1 MKRILTTL
9 SFCTLVYSVNAQA
22 INRIKLDSLFNTLA
36 SNNMDMGSI
45 AISKHGKVIYQR
57 AFGNAVMSPS
67 DTVKATGNTEYRL
80 GSITKMFTA
89 TLIFQ
94 LIEAHK
100 LSLTGRLSS
109 YFPNLPN
116 ADHIT
121 ISNLLYHRSGLADF
135 TKNTDFDRWSD
146 KPQTH
151 EQLLERIAK
160 QKPDFEPN
168 AAADYNNSNYL
179 LLGYIIENI
188 CKKPYKEVLSERIIK
203 TLSLSKTYY
212 GETLPDIK
220 KEAISYKY
228 MNNQWHRDKAV
239 WLDNFSGCGAII
251 STPADMLKFMEAL
264 FTGKL
269 ISKSSL
275 SQMQTFVDD
284 YGMGMFGFDFDT
296 HKGFGHNGKTEG
308 FASSLTYYPA
318 DGLAIAYCTNAEV
331 YHKANVLN
339 GVLSICFNKPYT
351 IPTFKPI
358 ELKNN
363 ELDVYIGTYTAKVP
377 AIQVAVKKAGNHL
390 QSETHGQV
398 IDLIALGNNEFF
410 SKAFGFFFDFDLAG
424 KKMIIK
430 DVEANYVLDKQ

>member
-1 MKRILTTL
+1 M
-9 SFCTLVYSVNAQA
+9 LVYATNAQSVNQK
-22 INRIKLDSLFNTLA
+22 KLDSLFNNLV
-36 SNNMDMGSI
+36 SNNMGMGSI
-45 AISKHGKVIYQR
+45 AISKNGRVIYQR
-57 AFGNAVMSPS
+57 AFGNAAMSPA
-67 DTVKATGNTEYRL
+67 DTIKATANTEYRL

-94 LIEAHK
+94 LIEKKKLNLTDK
-100 LSLTGRLSS
+100 LSD
-109 YFPNLPN
+109 YFPAVPN
-116 ADHIT
+116 ANRIT

-135 TKNTDFDRWSD
+135 TKNTDFDNWSD
-146 KPQTH
+146 KPQTQT
-151 EQLLERIAK
+151 QLVDRIIK

-168 AAADYNNSNYL
+168 AMADYNNSNYL
-179 LLGYIIENI
+179 LLGYIIEKI
-188 CKKPYKEVLSERIIK
+188 CKKPYKEVLNERIINK
-203 TLSLSKTYY
+203 LSLSKTYY
-212 GETLPDIK
+212 GENAPDPK

-318 DGLAIAYCTNAEV
+318 DGLAIAYCTNAEI
-331 YHKANVLN
+331 YHKAKILDGVLN
-339 GVLSICFNKPYT
+339 ICFNKNYT
-351 IPTFKPI
+351 IPTFKPVK
-358 ELKNN
+358 LTAFQ
-363 ELDVYIGTYTAKVP
+363 LDTYTGTYTSRSP
-377 AIQVAVKKAGNHL
+377 AIQVVLTNTGNHL
-390 QSETHGQV
+390 QSETHGQL
-398 IDLIALGNNEFF
+398 IDLVALGNNEFY
-410 SKAFGFFFDFDLAG
+410 SKAFGFFFDFDLTS
-424 KKMIIK
+424 KKMTIR